1 MNQDKN
7 QDEQYLQLLSIFHY
21 VVGGISGLFASIPLI
36 HLTIGVFFLIL
47 GTSGGSDETVVFLP
61 IGIIFV
67 LIASVIIL
75 FGWGFAICM
84 ITAGR
89 SLAGKK
95 RYTFCLVM
103 AGISCLF
110 VPLGTI
116 LGVFTIITLNK
127 PSVKQMFG
135 VEQSI

>member
-1 MNQDKN
+1 VDQDKN

-21 VVGGISGLFASIPLI
+21 VIGGIAGLFASIPLI
-36 HLTIGVFFLIL
+36 HLTIGIFFLIV
-47 GTSGGSDETVVFLP
+47 GSSSATDETVVFLP
-61 IGIIFV
+61 IGIIFI

-75 FGWGFAICM
+75 FGWSFAICM
-84 ITAGR
+84 IMAGR
-89 SLAGKK
+89 SLARRR
-95 RYTFCLVM
+95 RYTFCLIM

-127 PSVKQMFG
+127 PSVKQIFG
-135 VEQSI
+135 VEQSV